1 MNEVRKKSK
10 NLITLV
16 DGSAFIFRAFYALP
30 PLSRSDGMPINAVL
44 GYCNML
50 WRLVTDIKSQILIVV
65 FDTATKSFRNNIYPK
80 YKANRGEPP
89 DELKPQFSLV
99 RDATNAFNIS
109 YVEKPG
115 FEADDIIATYA
126 NKASEEGWEVQIV
139 SSDKDLM
146 QLVEE
151 NIYMFDPMK
160 MIKITEEQ
168 VKDKFGV
175 LPQKV
180 RDVQA
185 LAGDSTD
192 NIPGIPGV
200 GIKTAAE
207 LINEYGDLENL
218 LKNASN
224 IKQPKRRESII
235 ENADMARLSM
245 KLVNLERNIPGIED
259 FKNYERKDIDLEKLQ
274 KFLTIQG
281 FNSLL
286 SRLPNKSDLSEKNTS
301 TLVLQNTNINQERKL
316 VSKLDYKMINNKDE
330 FLAFLDKIN
339 KKGIVSIDT
348 ETTSLNTM
356 EADLVGIALC
366 IEPFEAVYIPL
377 SHKLKKD
384 NEEIIISGQL
394 EKKYV
399 LQKLKPILEDA
410 GIIKIGQNIKFDMT
424 VLHRA
429 ANINIFPIEDTMVM
443 SFVLDAGKEI
453 GHGMDNLSRTYL
465 NLTPISYS
473 EITGKGKEKISFDY
487 VSIEDALK
495 YSAEDADITL
505 RLYYFLKNKL
515 HKEKM
520 FSVYEYIERPLPNI
534 VSEIERKGVIINK
547 EYLNNLSKIFEEK
560 ILPIENLIYS
570 ISGEKFNIASP
581 KQLGE
586 VLFNKLGIKGGK
598 KNKSGLFST
607 SADILEKHA
616 EEGNKI
622 ASLVLEYRG
631 LQKLKNTY
639 SDALQNQINEN
650 TKRVHTQY
658 NLTGAMTGRFSSSN
672 PNLQNIPIRSEN
684 GRAIRKAFIV
694 PKNSKMVSF
703 DYSQIELR
711 LLAEVAEVKTLK
723 AAFSEGRD
731 IHALTASQVFSVEL
745 DSVSQEIRRQAKAI
759 NFGIIYGLSAHGL
772 AKQLGINRVQ
782 SKEYIETY
790 FEQYPGIKSYMES
803 TIEYA
808 RKFGFVKTLFGR
820 KCFIPRIN
828 DKNPMIR
835 AYAERQA
842 INAPLQGAAAD
853 ILKRAMRK
861 LYILLQKFNFK
872 SSMILQ
878 VHDELVL
885 EIPEEELEK
894 IVPLIKDVMISAPEP
909 YYFMKV
915 PLDVDVG
922 IGDNWDEAH

>member
-30 PLSRSDGMPINAVL
+30 SLSRSDGMPINAVL

-115 FEADDIIATYA
+115 FEADDLIATYA

-245 KLVNLERNIPGIED
+245 KLVSLERNIPGIED

-330 FLAFLDKIN
+330 FIAFLDKIN

-377 SHKLKKD
+377 SHKLKNN

-394 EKKYV
+394 EKNYV

-803 TIEYA
+803 TKEYA

-885 EIPEEELEK
+885 EIPEEELDK

>member
-126 NKASEEGWEVQIV
+126 KKASEEGWEVQIV

-245 KLVNLERNIPGIED
+245 KLVSLERNIPGIED

-330 FLAFLDKIN
+330 FIAFLDKIN

-560 ILPIENLIYS
+560 IFPIENLIYS

-586 VLFNKLGIKGGK
+586 VLFNKLGIKGVK

-803 TIEYA
+803 TKEYA

>member
-245 KLVNLERNIPGIED
+245 KLVSLERNIPGIED

-330 FLAFLDKIN
+330 FIAFLDKIN

-377 SHKLKKD
+377 SHKLKNN

-465 NLTPISYS
+465 NLTPISYA
-473 EITGKGKEKISFDY
+473 EVTGKGKEKISFDY

-560 ILPIENLIYS
+560 NLPIENLIYS

-639 SDALQNQINEN
+639 SDDLQNQINEN

-772 AKQLGINRVQ
+772 AKQLGINRIQ

-803 TIEYA
+803 TKEYA

-835 AYAERQA
+835 AYSERQA

-894 IVPLIKDVMISAPEP
+894 IVPLIKDLMISAPEP

>member
-30 PLSRSDGMPINAVL
+30 PLTRSDGMPINAVL

-109 YVEKPG
+109 HVEKPG

-126 NKASEEGWEVQIV
+126 KKASEEGWEVQIV

-146 QLVEE
+146 QLVDE
-151 NIYMFDPMK
+151 NVYMFDPMK

-200 GIKTAAE
+200 GVKTAAE

-245 KLVNLERNIPGIED
+245 KLVSLERNITGIED

-286 SRLPNKSDLSEKNTS
+286 SRLPNKNDLSEKNTS
-301 TLVLQNTNINQERKL
+301 YLVLQNTNINQE
-316 VSKLDYKMINNKDE
+316 SKLASKSDYKMINNKEE
-330 FLAFLDKIN
+330 FVAFLDKIN

-377 SHKLKKD
+377 AHKLKKD

-399 LQKLKPILEDA
+399 LQNLKPILEDA

-424 VLHRA
+424 VLYRA
-429 ANINIFPIEDTMVM
+429 AKINIFPIEDTMIM

-473 EITGKGKEKISFDY
+473 EVTGKGKEKISFDY
-487 VSIEDALK
+487 VSIEEALK

-547 EYLNNLSKIFEEK
+547 EYLNNLSKVFEEK
-560 ILPIENLIYS
+560 ISPIENLIYD

-684 GRAIRKAFIV
+684 GRAIRKAFLV

-745 DSVSQEIRRQAKAI
+745 DSVTQESRRQAKAI

-772 AKQLGINRVQ
+772 AKQLGINRIQ

-803 TIEYA
+803 TKEYA

-835 AYAERQA
+835 AYSERQA

-853 ILKRAMRK
+853 IIKRAMRK
-861 LYILLQKFNFK
+861 VYILLEKFNFK

-885 EIPEEELEK
+885 EIPEDELEK
-894 IVPLIKDVMISAPEP
+894 IVPLIKDVMIAAPEP

>member
-245 KLVNLERNIPGIED
+245 KLVSLETNIPGIED

-330 FLAFLDKIN
+330 FIAFLDKIN

-560 ILPIENLIYS
+560 IFPIENLIYS

-803 TIEYA
+803 TKEYA

>member
-245 KLVNLERNIPGIED
+245 KLVSLETNIPGIED

-560 ILPIENLIYS
+560 IFPIENLIYS

-803 TIEYA
+803 TKEYA